1 MSRIPPPN
9 LADGRRVARSAR
21 HSHGGCPVGCE
32 VGAASRAPCG
42 AAPPPV
48 STAVSNPMAGPD
60 APLPRPAIAAVLTIF
75 EGQAVFRVTDG
86 RDALDERALFRLR
99 RGSRR
104 IGP

>member
-60 APLPRPAIAAVLTIF
+60 APLPRPAIAAVGHAENSLSF
-75 EGQAVFRVTDG
+75 EDGQHG